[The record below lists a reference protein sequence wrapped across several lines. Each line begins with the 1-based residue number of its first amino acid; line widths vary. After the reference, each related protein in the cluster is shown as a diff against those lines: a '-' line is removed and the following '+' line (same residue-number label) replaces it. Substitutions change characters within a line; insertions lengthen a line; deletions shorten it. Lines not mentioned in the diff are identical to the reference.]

1 MVSVK
6 TLKLII
12 GALVGLALLT
22 VIVRCEGGVGV
33 REVAFFNPLPST
45 YTGIV
50 SLNLNFAEGEAY
62 NGTIKVFDGSG
73 GKVPFQLVDCSLYA
87 TGYYRSCKLM
97 LLANVPG
104 MGISKYIVT
113 YLSSPPPLNV
123 SIQGLTV
130 TLSNLT
136 LTLFNV
142 TGSYVVNL
150 TKAITVRGPGYTATF
165 SNSSLAQ
172 LKFDG
177 VAANLAYY
185 DWPFTGF
192 VLASGEKIVASGY
205 NLKNCSVSLVVN
217 GSLVSIVKQVCRGE
231 GLELRQNFTFTSAT
245 SAIKVDSLLRLTGN
259 GTLYYPYLRIP
270 MLGINEVQV
279 NGTLYTLERA
289 RSFVPAPR
297 WLALKIN
304 GKWLAVLVNYTS
316 IRLSQYLGELNSTL
330 RSLYANET
338 RPVIRSKYLTQ
349 IKTLSNMSRL
359 FLARERLPE
368 ANLTA
373 LLLEAE
379 QMRNSME
386 YYILLSN
393 LTSLIEG
400 PEGISRR
407 LILIPESNSL
417 NMVYQVNRTPLE
429 IRSSVL
435 LGVFEDPDS
444 WARSLLYSDTI
455 GVAAFYAPIASRLA
469 APATAFIDDILLV
482 RADIIPARTLSNV
495 SIELIYPRK
504 AFKLLEGSEKINVTV
519 ISAPKSY
526 EWILQAIYE
535 GVWTV
540 GANITGGGGS
550 LLASREINVSLPPVV
565 PGFQLVSRSF
575 NLTVICVDLNGRPL
589 SGYAL
594 NLYDNSTKKLIFSEF
609 VNESGRASFLNITS
623 GVYVLEVTDGVYSS
637 VKELYVL
644 SNRNVTVTIA
654 RADLKISVEL
664 EDGTPLAQTPVYV
677 RDVNGS
683 LTCIGF
689 TNSSGVLACRA
700 LPLGDYTI
708 SVRWRGGIAGYT
720 SVALRNDSSVTIR
733 GAIRR
738 VTVAVSLA
746 GKPATGAIVEVYTI
760 GGSPVSTATVG
771 ENGLAT
777 FYLLP
782 GPYKFVATK
791 GQYTASRTT
800 DIRAERFVE
809 LKLEVSL
816 NLWLLIAVT
825 VVLWI
830 LTMYIWYR
838 RTSYV
843 YREKE
848 RYRRLLQRLE
858 ELHSKGEVEE
868 KYYLKLR
875 QEYEEKLNKLSRV
888 DFV

>member
-1 MVSVK
+1 MK
-6 TLKLII
+6 ILKLII
-12 GALVGLALLT
+12 GTLVGLALLT
-22 VIVRCEGGVGV
+22 VTIRCEGGVGV

-45 YTGIV
+45 YKGIV
-50 SLNLNFAEGEAY
+50 NLNLNFAEGEAY
-62 NGTIKVFDGSG
+62 NGTIRVFDELGRE
-73 GKVPFQLVDCSLYA
+73 VPFQLLDCSLY
-87 TGYYRSCKLM
+87 TSGYYRSCKLM
-97 LLANVPG
+97 ILANVPG
-104 MGISKYIVT
+104 MGVSKYTVT

-123 SIQGLTV
+123 SIQGLIV

-150 TKAITVRGPGYTATF
+150 TDAITIKGPGYTAIF
-165 SNSSLAQ
+165 SNLSLAQ

-177 VAANLAYY
+177 VAANLVYY

-192 VLASGEKIVASGY
+192 VLASGEKIIANGY
-205 NLKNCSVSLVVN
+205 DLKNCSVSLVVN
-217 GSLVSIVKQVCRGE
+217 GSLVSVVKQVCRG
-231 GLELRQNFTFTSAT
+231 GGFELRQNFTFTGVT
-245 SAIKVDSLLRLTGN
+245 STVKVDSLLRLTGN

-270 MLGINEVQV
+270 ALGINEVQA
-279 NGTLYTLERA
+279 NEILYTLERA

-304 GKWLAVLVNYTS
+304 DKWLGVLVNYTS

-330 RSLYANET
+330 RNLYANET
-338 RPVIRSKYLTQ
+338 RPAIRSKYLAQ

-379 QMRNSME
+379 QVKSSMN
-386 YYILLSN
+386 YHILLSN
-393 LTSLIEG
+393 LTSLIEE

-407 LILIPESNSL
+407 LILVPGSDSL
-417 NMVYQVNRTPLE
+417 NVIYQVNRTPLE
-429 IRSSVL
+429 IRTSVL

-444 WARSLLYSDTI
+444 WARSLLYSDAI
-455 GVAAFYAPIASRLA
+455 GVTAFYAPIASRLTV
-469 APATAFIDDILLV
+469 PATAFVDDILLIRV
-482 RADIIPARTLSNV
+482 DIVPARTLKNV
-495 SIELIYPRK
+495 TIELIYPRN
-504 AFKLLEGSEKINVTV
+504 AFKLLEGAENINVTA

-540 GANITGGGGS
+540 SVNVTGGGGS
-550 LLASREINVSLPPVV
+550 LLASREVNVSLPSLV

-575 NLTVICVDLNGRPL
+575 NLTVTCVDLNGKPL

-623 GVYVLEVTDGVYSS
+623 GVYVLEVTDGIYSS
-637 VKELYVL
+637 MKELYVL

-664 EDGTPLAQTPVYV
+664 EDGTPLVQTPVYV
-677 RDVNGS
+677 RDINGS
-683 LTCIGF
+683 LVCIGF
-689 TNSSGVLACRA
+689 TNSSGVLTCKA

-720 SVALRNDSSVTIR
+720 SVTLRNDSSVTIR
-733 GAIRR
+733 GVVRR

-746 GKPATGAIVEVYTI
+746 GKPATGAIVEVYTV
-760 GGSPVSTATVG
+760 GGSPVSTATID

-791 GQYTASRTT
+791 GQYTAGRTT

-816 NLWLLIAVT
+816 NLWLLIVVT
-825 VVLWI
+825 VVLWV
-830 LTMYIWYR
+830 LTVYIWYR
-838 RTSYV
+838 RTSYI

-858 ELHSKGEVEE
+858 ELYSRGEVEE

-888 DFV
+888 DLV